1 VYLGMVEVV
10 LAACADE
17 QGILATD
24 LRSGA
29 GVATFED
36 IAAQPHGFGPVGK
49 SPSSIFAVQAN
60 KALWHVWAWGDKK
73 PSFRGSLP
81 EKMTAMTF
89 TADAA
94 FCFGGSVSGSIWMWQ
109 TSTGALLKSW
119 PAHFREVTQLIVSED
134 DTFLVSASADA
145 NVHIHNIAD
154 ICAEQ
159 ALQPLRSWAGHSLAV
174 TSVAML
180 PGRGL
185 QQTVVSASLDR
196 SVRLWD
202 VGTGRPLGS
211 RTLAAPVHSVCT
223 GPTGSEILC
232 ACSNGELTF
241 FSPSSSQAEGSGQY
255 TGHAGPVMSCCSSMD
270 GSRIASSSPVDKVRV
285 WETRTRQCVAQL
297 HASRNVQI
305 GAVQIVQRSA
315 HAPGLPP
322 FQALQR
328 ILSPPEELP
337 PVSLCS
343 TGRGDALKRTM
354 EQHLGSEDFI
364 DKILSCVGSGKGG
377 GSSEAVEDVQDL
389 RHQLTVAQSGQSCW
403 AALAAELYGKIVDA
417 GLDVSAESEGTMV
430 PAENNKGGVAVA
442 DPPVSAKEAG
452 ATQEVH
458 AEPCGEAANSANG
471 TEAIPTQTQD
481 ESPSLTL
488 PVRSGQ
494 RITQKKRR
502 MRK

>member
-1 VYLGMVEVV
+1 MVEVV
-10 LAACADE
+10 LAACTDD

-36 IAAQPHGFGPVGK
+36 VAAQPHGFGPVGH
-49 SPSSIFAVQAN
+49 SSSSIFAVQAN
-60 KALWHVWAWGDKK
+60 KALWHVWAWGEKK

-94 FCFGGSVSGSIWMWQ
+94 FCFGGSVSGSIWAWQ
-109 TSTGALLKSW
+109 TSTGALLRSW

-159 ALQPLRSWAGHSLAV
+159 IPQPLRSWAGHSLAV
-174 TSVAML
+174 TSVALL

-185 QQTVVSASLDR
+185 QQTVVSTSLDR

-211 RTLAAPVHSVCT
+211 RTLAAPVHSICT

-232 ACSNGELTF
+232 ACGNGELTF

-255 TGHAGPVMSCCSSMD
+255 IGHAGPVMSCCLSMD
-270 GSRIASSSPVDKVRV
+270 GSRMASSSPVDRVRV

-305 GAVQIVQRSA
+305 GAVQIVKRSA
-315 HAPGLPP
+315 HTPGVPH

-328 ILSPPEELP
+328 ILTPPEELP

-343 TGRGDALKRTM
+343 PGRGDALKRSM
-354 EQHLGSEDFI
+354 EQHLGSTDFI
-364 DKILSCVGSGKGG
+364 DRILSCVGSGSGA
-377 GSSEAVEDVQDL
+377 SSEAVDDVQDL
-389 RHQLTVAQSGQSCW
+389 RQQLAAAQSGQSCW
-403 AALAAELYGKIVDA
+403 AALAADLYGRVVDA
-417 GLDVSAESEGTMV
+417 GLDVAGTAATMAPV
-430 PAENNKGGVAVA
+430 GDNPGGVGVADLAVA
-442 DPPVSAKEAG
+442 AKEAG
-452 ATQEVH
+452 ATEEVH
-458 AEPCGEAANSANG
+458 AEPRGEATKSINADATNPNETRDENPSF
-471 TEAIPTQTQD
+471 TE
-481 ESPSLTL
+481 
-488 PVRSGQ
+488 PVSGGP
-494 RITQKKRR
+494 RVVRKKRR
-502 MRK
+502 MSK